1 MANFDSK
8 LNIDDS
14 VTFTPMF
21 KQAKKLGIKQEQMY
35 GTVVAVRFTKAKVF
49 YDILNDYYGKV
60 FTNVDSSYVSE
71 IEVFSKFEKIKEVRK
86 TDNSRMIRRTNV
98 TKITIHIRGI

>member
-8 LNIDDS
+8 LSIDDL

-35 GTVVAVRFTKAKVF
+35 GIVVAVRFTKAKVF
-49 YDILNDYYGKV
+49 YDILDDYYGKV
-60 FTNVDSSYVSE
+60 FTDVDSSYVSE
-71 IEVFSKFEKIKEVRK
+71 IEIFNKLEESK
-86 TDNSRMIRRTNV
+86 
-98 TKITIHIRGI
+98 

>member
-8 LNIDDS
+8 LNIDES

-21 KQAKKLGIKQEQMY
+21 KQAKKLGIKQEEMY

-49 YDILNDYYGKV
+49 YDILDDYYGKV

-71 IEVFSKFEKIKEVRK
+71 IEIFNKLEESK
-86 TDNSRMIRRTNV
+86 
-98 TKITIHIRGI
+98 

>member
-1 MANFDSK
+1 MTNFDSK
-8 LNIDDS
+8 LSIDEL

-49 YDILNDYYGKV
+49 YDILDDYYGKV
-60 FTNVDSSYVSE
+60 FTNVDSSYVNKL
-71 IEVFSKFEKIKEVRK
+71 EVFNKLEENK
-86 TDNSRMIRRTNV
+86 
-98 TKITIHIRGI
+98 

>member
-8 LNIDDS
+8 LSIDDVS
-14 VTFTPMF
+14 TFTPMF

-49 YDILNDYYGKV
+49 YDILDDYYGRV
-60 FTNVDSSYVSE
+60 FTNVDSSYVNKL
-71 IEVFSKFEKIKEVRK
+71 EVFNKLEENK
-86 TDNSRMIRRTNV
+86 
-98 TKITIHIRGI
+98 

>member
-8 LNIDDS
+8 LSIEDL

-21 KQAKKLGIKQEQMY
+21 KQATEMGIAQEEMY

-49 YDILNDYYGKV
+49 YDILDDYYGKV
-60 FTNVDSSYVSE
+60 FTNVDSSYVNQ
-71 IEVFSKFEKIKEVRK
+71 IKVFEKLEE
-86 TDNSRMIRRTNV
+86 NE
-98 TKITIHIRGI
+98 